1 MGSHQHN
8 QGSSSNQASTP
19 QSAFNNIFNSNA
31 NPAPTQDKHHPA
43 NTDPFEGTQHY
54 IIGNTSQ
61 PSGELGSIE
70 SNRIKGSAP
79 NPNTYTQKN
88 QLFYHVHDKTNHYY
102 NNGLSGSVVDGVQH
116 LHSVEDQL
124 RMVQNNQ
131 TQYLF
136 LRNHTQHMHDYIH
149 AHNNNNFF
157 NGTQYW
163 MDQHIGYDVNTSV
176 TNLKNVF
183 SNLNL
188 SEQDALARITTLK
201 EISIN
206 NDNTLNDANFTK
218 LNDIINTIPSN
229 ESIDK
234 VQKQYSTIM
243 ESLFTDTNKEI
254 KYTDEQV
261 KNDENIQR
269 IFDNL
274 NLDFDIKDT
283 GLKMLGKTNSV
294 DNINDQNISFKRM
307 MPEINFNNV
316 DNTDK
321 TCSELLAEQ
330 EGVMGFLE
338 KDKYFPLEIEGVKL
352 GIKIGKDDKKLT
364 IEVKDGNSIT
374 IKSIKDDDSNVLAKD
389 IMLEAQSPN
398 FTTSSALDDSKT
410 YICKILAADKLK
422 EYAITTSTIIEKKD
436 VISLVRDKYLKEAGL
451 NQNIGTVLSALE
463 DLDTTSINNGV
474 LPVNL
479 DALKTNA
486 TIDLT
491 TANDDKKLEAEN
503 ARMLIVK
510 ELKNKLNST
519 TEDVEIN
526 IGELYNNSSLQT
538 ALGKNVTKLKIIKKD
553 KMESF
558 SELEKKFSNTGTTNT
573 PVYVSMEINETL
585 KLFDGGLHI
594 KKLKNDKKI
603 EYKITDNEDKEASDK
618 YKFEYTNAN
627 NETKDILQGANYN
640 SNQLKP
646 KIITKDNL
654 TGTNNGAFKIIEK
667 ASKKEIDFIFGSNTV
682 TGTNDP
688 MALIIAAYNKFI
700 LLVKNY
706 TVKNPQYK
714 MNFTKRAMNTAIL
727 EAKILTDPV
736 KRVQRKSKGNRNGTG
751 LLDRLRRLKAISE
764 TRNRR

>member
-8 QGSSSNQASTP
+8 HGTNGNQASTA

-31 NPAPTQDKHHPA
+31 NPAQDKHHPA
-43 NTDPFEGTQHY
+43 NTNSFEGTQHY

-61 PSGELGSIE
+61 PSGTPGSIE
-70 SNRIKGSAP
+70 SNRIKRSL
-79 NPNTYTQKN
+79 PNTNTYKQINN

-102 NNGLSGSVVDGVQH
+102 NNGLSGHVADGVKH

-124 RMVQNNQ
+124 RMVKNNE
-131 TQYLF
+131 TQHLF
-136 LRNHTQHMHDYIH
+136 LSRNTQHMHDYIH
-149 AHNNNNFF
+149 AHNNINFF

-163 MDQHIGYDVNTSV
+163 MDQHKGYDVNTSV

-183 SNLNL
+183 SNL
-188 SEQDALARITTLK
+188 SEQQAMARIEKLKGISIQGNGLDKENFTNLNNILK
-201 EISIN
+201 E
-206 NDNTLNDANFTK
+206 
-218 LNDIINTIPSN
+218 IPSN

-243 ESLFTDTNKEI
+243 DSLFTDTNKEI

-283 GLKMLGKTNSV
+283 GLKMLGKNNSV
-294 DNINDQNISFKRM
+294 DNIDGASAFVEM
-307 MPEINFNNV
+307 MPEINFNDVN
-316 DNTDK
+316 NTKK

-338 KDKYFPLEIEGVKL
+338 KGKYFPLDIKGVKF
-352 GIKIGKDDKKLT
+352 GIKIETDDKLT
-364 IEVKDGNSIT
+364 ILLKDGQQGKEIT
-374 IKSIKDDDSNVLAKD
+374 IKSIKDDDSNVLVED
-389 IMLEAQSPN
+389 QMLETASPN
-398 FTTSSALDDSKT
+398 FTTSSALSDSKT
-410 YICKILAADKLK
+410 YFCKILAVDKLK
-422 EYAITTSTIIEKKD
+422 EYAITTNTIIEKKD
-436 VISLVRDKYLKEAGL
+436 VISLVRDKYLNEAGL
-451 NQNIGTVLSALE
+451 THNIGTVLSALE

-474 LPVNL
+474 LPGTLN
-479 DALKTNA
+479 ALKTNA
-486 TIDLT
+486 TIDLD
-491 TANDDKKLEAEN
+491 TANDDKKLQAEN

-510 ELKNKLNST
+510 ELENKLNST

-526 IGELYNNSSLQT
+526 IGELYNNSSLQK
-538 ALGKNVTKLKIIKKD
+538 ALGNSVTKLKIIKKD

-594 KKLKNDKKI
+594 KKLKNGKKI
-603 EYKITDNEDKEASDK
+603 EYKITDNNGDVATDK
-618 YKFEYTNAN
+618 YKFEYTAN
-627 NETKDILQGANYN
+627 SETKDILQDSKYTGA
-640 SNQLKP
+640 
-646 KIITKDNL
+646 IITKDNL
-654 TGTNNGAFKIIEK
+654 TGTNNGAFKIIEV